1 MNLFNIKDQSLLS
14 RLKNNNK
21 EAFIEAY
28 DMYVD
33 QIYRFVFFKIG
44 DKEEAEDITSEVFLK
59 TWNYIQE
66 TEKLNE
72 KTLKALLYRIARNT
86 IIDHY
91 RKKSS
96 QANIS
101 VDDED
106 NPIDIIDN
114 SQNLEANYELDVE
127 IDIVHSKLKE
137 LKDEY
142 REIILM
148 RYINELSIE
157 EIADQL
163 GKSKGNVRVLTHR
176 ALKALSDLMDE
187 DERRK

>member
-1 MNLFNIKDQSLLS
+1 MSLFNIKDQSLLS
-14 RLKNNNK
+14 RLKNDNK

-28 DMYVD
+28 DLYVD
-33 QIYRFVFFKIG
+33 EIYRFVFFKIG
-44 DKEEAEDITSEVFLK
+44 SKEEAEDITSAVFLK

-66 TEKLNE
+66 TEKLIE
-72 KTLKALLYRIARNT
+72 KTLKALLYKIARTT

-91 RKKSS
+91 RKKSNQTNLS
-96 QANIS
+96 I
-101 VDDED
+101 DDEEAGFD
-106 NPIDIIDN
+106 VADEKQNVEESFQLN
-114 SQNLEANYELDVE
+114 SEME
-127 IDIVHSKLKE
+127 IVQMKLQE

-142 REIILM
+142 REVILM

-176 ALKALSDLMDE
+176 ALKALSDLMIE
-187 DERRK
+187 EK